1 MIEGLKFPAN
11 AMEVIQN
18 MIDLA
23 TFDLLPTEFLD
34 AEIYY
39 WPEMDPYTVNFEMAG
54 IESLYFLANIGFVLY
69 LIYLYILAVLIH
81 GCLKASKSTAKCT
94 KWLSTKLSSKLYDNG
109 GLNRL
114 FMTVFLDMI
123 ILSTLNLHIVDWNT

>member
-1 MIEGLKFPAN
+1 MIDGLKFPAN
-11 AMEVIQN
+11 ALEVIRN

-34 AEIYY
+34 SEIYY

-54 IESLYFLANIGFVLY
+54 IESIYFLANIGFALY

-81 GCLKASKSTAKCT
+81 GCLKTLKNTAKC
-94 KWLSTKLSSKLYDNG
+94 
-109 GLNRL
+109 
-114 FMTVFLDMI
+114 
-123 ILSTLNLHIVDWNT
+123 